1 MGCSACSDNTQYTA
15 EQGNEECSVCPLGHA
30 SNAANTACDDDVC
43 QHPTTLP
50 ANSRVN
56 PDDAGACP
64 SSGTMASASVDNLP
78 SQCTLVCSPGYVST
92 NVQPYLCKADS
103 ATTASYD
110 MGQDGSI
117 TCTEQRCAI
126 GAIASYDVNAVANTC
141 TENGHLNALTGTI
154 TCELGCAT
162 GYVVTGTAALACAA
176 DGNAAMGARS
186 GGITCTAATCASI
199 EVAYSDKSSGTGTST
214 TTGTVAVTCNDGY
227 SGSADAVCTADTGA
241 KTAKFAAFPPCA
253 AA

>member
-78 SQCTLVCSPGYVST
+78 SQCTLICSPGYVPT

-110 MGQDGSI
+110 MDQDGSI
-117 TCTEQRCAI
+117 TCTEQQCAVGSI
-126 GAIASYDVNAVANTC
+126 TSYDANAVANTC
-141 TENGHLNALTGTI
+141 TENGHLNALTGTT
-154 TCELGCAT
+154 TCDLGCAA
-162 GYVVTGTAALACAA
+162 GYVSSGIEALACAGA
-176 DGNAAMGARS
+176 GNAAMGTIS
-186 GGITCTAATCASI
+186 GDITCTEQQCAI
-199 EVAYSDKSSGTGTST
+199 GVVALYDANA
-214 TTGTVAVTCNDGY
+214 VAN
-227 SGSADAVCTADTGA
+227 
-241 KTAKFAAFPPCA
+241 PC
-253 AA
+253 